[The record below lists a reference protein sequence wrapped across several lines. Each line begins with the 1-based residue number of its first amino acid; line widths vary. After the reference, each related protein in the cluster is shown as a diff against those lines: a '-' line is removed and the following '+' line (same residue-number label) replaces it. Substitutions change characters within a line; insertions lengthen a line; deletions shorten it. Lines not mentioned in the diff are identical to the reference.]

1 MDIFEFA
8 IQMERDGQQYYHE
21 LASKTTHT
29 GMKDILNV
37 LAADE
42 LGHQHVI
49 EQIRAGSDIVA
60 ETEVLAKAKNVFQ
73 QMKDFGGKID
83 LSGDEESLYRR
94 AIELEQRSVSFYLD
108 RADQVETPEQKALF
122 RKLAEEEKKH
132 WYLLDCLLNF
142 LASPETWLEDAEF
155 GRLDEYCP

>member
-29 GMKDILNV
+29 GMKDILNT

-49 EQIRAGSDIVA
+49 EKIREGSGEIV
-60 ETEVLAKAKNVFQ
+60 ETEALAKAKNVFQ
-73 QMKDFGGKID
+73 QMKDFGGGID
-83 LSGDEESLYRR
+83 LSGDKESLYRR
-94 AIELEQRSVSFYLD
+94 AIKLEQRSVSFYLD
-108 RADQVETPEQKALF
+108 RADQVETPEQQTLF
-122 RKLAEEEKKH
+122 RKLAEEGKKTP
-132 WYLLDCLLNF
+132 L
-142 LASPETWLEDAEF
+142 SPRLHAEF
-155 GRLDEYCP
+155 CRFSPNLAGRCGV

>member
-21 LASKTTHT
+21 LASKTTHP

-73 QMKDFGGKID
+73 QMKDFGGEID
-83 LSGDEESLYRR
+83 LSGDEESLYRQ

-108 RADQVETPEQKALF
+108 RADQVETPEQRALF
-122 RKLAEEEKKH
+122 KRLAEEEKKH
-132 WYLLDCLLNF
+132 CYLLGCLLDF
-142 LASPETWLEDAEF
+142 VASPRIWLDDAEF
-155 GRLDEYCP
+155 DRLDEYGS